1 MKVYISGPMTGMPE
15 LNFPAFNL
23 AAEQLRAAG
32 YVVVNP
38 VEVNDGHSS
47 EWGDCMRNDI
57 RALMDCDTVALLP
70 GWQASR
76 GANLERHIAQELG
89 MTVLEVEDLLLA
101 STEQ

>member
-1 MKVYISGPMTGMPE
+1 MKIYISGPMTGMPD
-15 LNFPAFNL
+15 LNFPAFNR

-32 YVVVNP
+32 HDVVNP

-47 EWGDCMRNDI
+47 EWADCMRNDI

-70 GWQASR
+70 GWHDSR
-76 GANLERHIAQELG
+76 GATLERHIAQELG

-101 STEQ
+101 VD